1 MPIHITVQDFAE
13 EFAESINRIDKAMQ
27 SIADAGIK
35 EETIVTLIKERY
47 GSSIKKEDIR
57 ATLQTLGKLKSLY
70 LTEKK

>member
-1 MPIHITVQDFAE
+1 MPIHIPVKDFAE
-13 EFAESINRIDKAMQ
+13 EFAESIKKIDIAMQ

-57 ATLQTLGKLKSLY
+57 ATLRTLADLKSLY